1 MAIREVIDREN
12 FKLWPGLA
20 VACPETDDVVL
31 GDNFAAFLQR
41 RTGGPDRRR
50 EEESVAPDDRA

>member
-1 MAIREVIDREN
+1 
-12 FKLWPGLA
+12 
-20 VACPETDDVVL
+20 VVL